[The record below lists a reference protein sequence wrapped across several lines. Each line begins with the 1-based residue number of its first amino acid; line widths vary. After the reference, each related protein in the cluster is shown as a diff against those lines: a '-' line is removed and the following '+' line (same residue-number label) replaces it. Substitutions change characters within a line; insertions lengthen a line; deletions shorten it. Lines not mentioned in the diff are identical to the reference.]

1 MDIRYSSSHASP
13 ASQQAVQVS
22 NRENREIRD
31 IINFINRSW
40 LLLVT
45 PHSFKGCKSVDW
57 LAVLICRLHHG
68 NNIKLLVEVEGN
80 PNDEGPVMSGFRTE
94 QPGTASPPMGAETDH
109 HLDFRHA
116 KRSKI

>member
-1 MDIRYSSSHASP
+1 M
-13 ASQQAVQVS
+13 
-22 NRENREIRD
+22 
-31 IINFINRSW
+31 
-40 LLLVT
+40 
-45 PHSFKGCKSVDW
+45 DW
-57 LAVLICRLHHG
+57 LAVLIYSCTSAMKSSSRCG
-68 NNIKLLVEVEGN
+68 RKKM